1 MDLELRGVN
10 CIVLGASRG
19 IGRAIALALAREGAN
34 LGLCARGESGLSEAA
49 AAVAAAGVAVHAAA
63 CDIADPE
70 ALGAFLDGCRA
81 ALGSVD
87 VLVHN
92 ASALAGGPDL
102 ACWEASLRV
111 DLMAAVHACERVI
124 PWMVDRGG
132 GTILLVSS
140 ISGLEATPVP
150 DFAYT
155 SAKAA
160 LIAYAKKL
168 AVMHAAKGLRV
179 NAIAPGSVDFPG
191 GFWDGV
197 RHGDP
202 ALYQAVRMSVP
213 AGRMGTPE
221 EIADV
226 AAFLASPRARWING
240 ECVAVDGAQ
249 HRAIR

>member
-10 CIVLGASRG
+10 CVVLGASRG
-19 IGRAIALALAREGAN
+19 IGRAIAVALGREGAN
-34 LGLCARGESGLSEAA
+34 VALCARGESGLAD
-49 AAVAAAGVAVHAAA
+49 AAVAIAAVGVVAHAAP

-70 ALGAFLDGCRA
+70 SLGAFLEGARA

-92 ASALAGGPDL
+92 ASALAGGPEL
-102 ACWEASLRV
+102 ACWEPSLRV
-111 DLMAAVHACERVI
+111 DLMAAVQACERVI
-124 PWMVDRGG
+124 PWMIERGSG
-132 GTILLVSS
+132 CILLVSS
-140 ISGLEATPVP
+140 ISGLEATPTP

-155 SAKAA
+155 TVKAA

-168 AVMHAAKGLRV
+168 AIMHGGKGIRV

-191 GFWDGV
+191 GFWDGM
-197 RHGDP
+197 RQGDP
-202 ALYQAVRMSVP
+202 GLYQAVRMSIP
-213 AGRMGTPE
+213 EGRFGTPE

-226 AAFLASPRARWING
+226 AAFLVSRRAGWING